1 MPPSRVSKGF
11 KDISLSFQYNP
22 INNDLIAIK
31 NETAIARSV
40 RNIAQIALGEKL
52 FDNRFGSQLPRSLFD
67 NLDQVSADMIA
78 FDLEATIKEFE
89 PRVELVSVSAFPN
102 YDENNLNVVIDYRI
116 IGLGAGT
123 NQLSFALTPTRR

>member
-1 MPPSRVSKGF
+1 
-11 KDISLSFQYNP
+11 
-22 INNDLIAIK
+22 
-31 NETAIARSV
+31 
-40 RNIAQIALGEKL
+40 
-52 FDNRFGSQLPRSLFD
+52 
-67 NLDQVSADMIA
+67 MIA